1 MSDTNLTKKIQL
13 ANTGLGRR
21 IALLEKTLSEKQRA
35 LTSLR
40 GSEKR
45 YRRLFESAKDGIL
58 ILDAD
63 TGKVVDVN
71 PFLLQLLGYPY
82 GTLCGKC
89 IWEIGLFRDLAV
101 SKDVFKTLPDN
112 EYIRYDDLP
121 LQTINGQSIAVV
133 FVSNDYKVDR
143 NKVIQCNIRDITE
156 RKRAEERLSENH
168 RELHETALRLEQSMN
183 MLQVVVESI
192 PVRVFWKDR
201 DLRYLGCNTLFAR
214 DAGLSRSEE
223 LLGLDDFVMGWR
235 KQAEFYRADDR
246 KVMESGLPKLNIVE
260 QQSTPTGAK
269 IWLNTSKVPL
279 LMHQR

>member
-143 NKVIQCNIRDITE
+143 NKVIQCGRRRGYLRITGSYT
-156 RKRAEERLSENH
+156 R
-168 RELHETALRLEQSMN
+168 
-183 MLQVVVESI
+183 
-192 PVRVFWKDR
+192 P
-201 DLRYLGCNTLFAR
+201 
-214 DAGLSRSEE
+214 
-223 LLGLDDFVMGWR
+223 
-235 KQAEFYRADDR
+235 
-246 KVMESGLPKLNIVE
+246 P
-260 QQSTPTGAK
+260 
-269 IWLNTSKVPL
+269 
-279 LMHQR
+279 